1 MQAIGNLVIDSGHLR
16 QIICGHNYAGL
27 KAILELINCKRAELS
42 EQCFW
47 TINNFLLSERS
58 LASPLIQ
65 FGICKSIKKT
75 FEDIKNKSIE
85 LLTEMFWTLNY
96 LLDFDESSV

>member
-1 MQAIGNLVIDSGHLR
+1 M
-16 QIICGHNYAGL
+16 
-27 KAILELINCKRAELS
+27 ELINCKRGELS

-47 TINNFLLSERS
+47 TINNFLLSERG

-96 LLDFDESSV
+96 LLDFDESSVQTILKQIPTLVRNITSQLEYEDERLE